1 MIKKTFFPIAFFF
14 IAISW
19 IAAEKNM
26 DIWWIPV
33 TAGIGI
39 VFFLLDRIFKPWQK
53 SKNKPSEVK
62 V

>member
-1 MIKKTFFPIAFFF
+1 MIKKIFFPIAFFF

-39 VFFLLDRIFKPWQK
+39 VFFLLDRFFKPWQE
-53 SKNKPSEVK
+53 SKIDKY
-62 V
+62 

>member
-1 MIKKTFFPIAFFF
+1 MIKKTYFPIAFFF

-26 DIWWIPV
+26 DKCRITV

-39 VFFLLDRIFKPWQK
+39 LFFLLDRIFKPWQK
-53 SKNKPSEVK
+53 SKNR
-62 V
+62 

>member
-53 SKNKPSEVK
+53 SKNR
-62 V
+62 

>member
-33 TAGIGI
+33 TAGI
-39 VFFLLDRIFKPWQK
+39 FLLDRIFKPWQK
-53 SKNKPSEVK
+53 SKNR
-62 V
+62 

>member
-33 TAGIGI
+33 TAGIG
-39 VFFLLDRIFKPWQK
+39 FLNHGRK
-53 SKNKPSEVK
+53 VK
-62 V
+62 IDKY

>member
-39 VFFLLDRIFKPWQK
+39 VFFLLDRFLNHGRK
-53 SKNKPSEVK
+53 VK
-62 V
+62 IDKY

>member
-33 TAGIGI
+33 TAGIRI

-53 SKNKPSEVK
+53 SKNR
-62 V
+62 

>member
-39 VFFLLDRIFKPWQK
+39 VFFLLDRILNHGRK
-53 SKNKPSEVK
+53 VK
-62 V
+62 IDKY